1 MPVFTREDFHQVLGQ
16 IEQGHLA
23 SIYLLYGDR
32 YLVKSTLSQLT
43 EKLIPDSI
51 RGTNLEVVDGS
62 EADFRH
68 ILDSLN
74 TFALFSGR
82 KAVVVQDC
90 RILYSRGNLPA
101 LFGKSEEAYEAGDVE
116 GAARLLLEV
125 LAYTGWTIS
134 DVAAGAWKEIPAELW
149 QQTTGRKQTST
160 SMAWLDEVA
169 DHAKST
175 GMGIPKRGEEGALLE
190 SALGRGFPSGQCL
203 ILTSDTVDKRLS
215 IYRTIE
221 TNGVV
226 ADLSV
231 ASGSGQRVRSQ
242 QEAVLKDLVQE
253 TMSIAG
259 KTIEPGALSLLMERT
274 GFNLWALK
282 TQLEKLIA
290 YLGDESVLTRDQVER
305 MSDRFREEPLYEL
318 NNAIASTDCG
328 ASLLVLKRLLEQ
340 NFHPLQLIGSLA
352 NEIRRLLMAREFI
365 DSHLERRLDPGL
377 SYGRFKKNL
386 LPQIKAQAGE
396 GSPLATLHPY
406 ALHQTMVRSAK
417 FQTADLIKALQH
429 LFEADVVLK
438 STGLPQRSVMEELV
452 LKLCRIREDAANR

>member
-1 MPVFTREDFHQVLGQ
+1 MPVFTRKDFHQVLAQ
-16 IEQGHLA
+16 VEQGHLA

-32 YLVKSTLSQLT
+32 YLVKSTLFQLT
-43 EKLIPDSI
+43 DKLVPDSL
-51 RGTNLEVVDGS
+51 RSTNLEVVDGS
-62 EADFRH
+62 EADFRR

-90 RILYSRGNLPA
+90 RILYSRANLPA

-125 LAYTGWTIS
+125 LAYAGWTLS
-134 DVAAGAWKEIPAELW
+134 DVAAGAWKEIPADLW
-149 QQTTGRKQTST
+149 QQITGNKQPST
-160 SMAWLDEVA
+160 AMAWLEEVA
-169 DHAKST
+169 DHAKSS
-175 GMGIPKRGEEGALLE
+175 GMGVPKRGEEAGLLE
-190 SALGRGFPSGQCL
+190 AALRQGFPSEQCL

-215 IYRTIE
+215 LYRLIE

-231 ASGSGQRVRSQ
+231 ASGSGQKARFQ
-242 QEAVLKDLVQE
+242 QETVLKDLVQE

-259 KTIEPGALSLLMERT
+259 KTIEPGALSLLLERT

-318 NNAIASTDCG
+318 NNAIASKDCG

-340 NFHPLQLIGSLA
+340 NFHPLQLLGSLA

-365 DSHLERRLDPGL
+365 DNHLERRLDPGL
-377 SYGRFKKNL
+377 SYPKFKKSV
-386 LPQIKAQAGE
+386 LPQIKTQAGE
-396 GSPLATLHPY
+396 GSPLAALHPY
-406 ALHQTMVRSAK
+406 ALHKTMVRSAA

-438 STGLPQRSVMEELV
+438 STGLPQQMVMEELII
-452 LKLCRIREDAANR
+452 KLCRIQP